1 MQLILWRHAEA
12 EDDAPTDMAR
22 RLTPKGQKQ
31 ASKMAAWAAT
41 QAGGD
46 LNGWR
51 VIASPAVRAQQTA
64 GALKL
69 PFETVDALAPDATR
83 DDILREAQWPDAAS
97 NVIVVGHQPTLG
109 MVAAYLINGVD
120 GYVAVKKGA
129 MWWFEMRERE
139 GRREGKRQA
148 VLKAMAS
155 PDTIG

>member
-1 MQLILWRHAEA
+1 M
-12 EDDAPTDMAR
+12 
-22 RLTPKGQKQ
+22 
-31 ASKMAAWAAT
+31 
-41 QAGGD
+41 
-46 LNGWR
+46 
-51 VIASPAVRAQQTA
+51 
-64 GALKL
+64 
-69 PFETVDALAPDATR
+69 
-83 DDILREAQWPDAAS
+83 
-97 NVIVVGHQPTLG
+97 VGHQPTLG